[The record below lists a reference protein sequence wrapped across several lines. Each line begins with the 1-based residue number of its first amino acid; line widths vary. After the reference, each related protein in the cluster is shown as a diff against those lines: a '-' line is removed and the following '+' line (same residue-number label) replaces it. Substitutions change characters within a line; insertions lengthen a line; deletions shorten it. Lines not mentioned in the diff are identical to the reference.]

1 MNKLRLACFIV
12 PIFMLCGCHKNVKD
26 IQNSSSIDS
35 VFERANTQYKYL
47 ADLLPNDRF
56 PRSFEDNKLI
66 ASKSNDWCSGFYP
79 GCLLYTFEYTKDS
92 VLLIDAEKSLKVLEQ
107 EKTNKA
113 THDLGFMMFCSFGNA
128 YKITGNEAYKNVVK
142 ESAYSLASRFDSVV
156 GCIRSWDF
164 STWNS
169 KWQYPVIID
178 NMMNLEMLM
187 WAGKEF
193 ADSTL
198 TKIAISHANKTM
210 QNHFRDDYSSYH
222 VVSYD
227 TITGAVEKKTT
238 FQGYADESAWA
249 RGQGWGLYGFTMMY
263 RFTKDQKYLNH
274 AKGIAN
280 YILNNPNMPKDMIPY
295 WDFNAPDIP
304 TAKRDASA
312 AAVMAS
318 AFLELKDYVSKEDA
332 LRYTEA
338 AKKMLSSLS
347 SQQYLAE
354 KETNNGFLLKH
365 SVGHFPKNSEIDTPL
380 IYADYYFLEALLKLK
395 KDEAKS
401 Y

>member
-1 MNKLRLACFIV
+1 MKTLILTCFTV
-12 PIFMLCGCHKNVKD
+12 LLFVVCGCNNQEKD
-26 IQNSSSIDS
+26 VPDRIIIDS
-35 VFERANTQYKYL
+35 VFERANSQYKYL
-47 ADLLPNDRF
+47 AGLLPYNKF
-56 PRSFEDNKLI
+56 PRSAEDNKLI
-66 ASKSNDWCSGFYP
+66 ARKSNDWCSGFYP
-79 GCLLYTFEYTKDS
+79 GCLFYVYQKTQDS
-92 VLLIDAEKSLKVLEQ
+92 LLLLQAERSLAVLEK
-107 EKTNKA
+107 EKTNTT

-128 YKITGNEAYKNVVK
+128 YRITGNETYKNVIK
-142 ESAYSLASRFDSVV
+142 ESAYSLATRFDAVV
-156 GCIRSWDF
+156 GCIRSWD
-164 STWNS
+164 SSSWNK

-198 TKIAISHANKTM
+198 TRIAISHADKTM
-210 QNHFRDDYSSYH
+210 QNHFRDDFSSYH

-280 YILNNPNMPKDMIPY
+280 YILNHPNMPDDMIPY

-304 TAKRDASA
+304 AAKRDASA
-312 AAVMAS
+312 AAVIAS
-318 AFLELKDYVSKEDA
+318 ALLELKDFVNEEDA
-332 LRYTEA
+332 LWYAQSAT
-338 AKKMLSSLS
+338 KMLSTLS
-347 SQQYLAE
+347 GPEYLAE
-354 KETNNGFLLKH
+354 IETNSGFLLKH
-365 SVGHFPKNSEIDTPL
+365 SVGHFPKNSEIDAPL
-380 IYADYYFLEALLKLK
+380 IYADYYFLEALLKLNS
-395 KDEAKS
+395 DETLQ
-401 Y
+401 